1 MSRICFFSGD
11 ITRNGGTERV
21 SVMIANELVKDP
33 GYEILILSLVE
44 QKEKPFYEID
54 DRIKRFALGNRWL
67 TPGPEYLPL
76 IPKLRSFLKQREID
90 IIIDIDIVLD
100 VLSFPASRGRK
111 TKVISW
117 EHSNLGFEL
126 SQGYR
131 RWILKLFTKRT
142 DWIVTLTPGDAKAF
156 CTEMNRQERISAIF
170 NPIERLGQRSDGGD
184 NSSGGEPVRA
194 LASFDERENAIVTVA
209 RLVPVKGFDLLV
221 RVAEKVLTAYPDWKW
236 YLCGEGPERTM
247 LEEFCKG
254 SGLQE
259 QLILCGM
266 VPRVEDYLCRAK
278 LFVLTSRSEGL
289 PMCLLEARSMGV
301 PCVSFDIPTG
311 PADMIEDGVNGY
323 LIDAFD
329 VEKMAGKIKSLISD
343 PARLAEMGKKASE
356 QLEPFGMERVIG
368 QWKKLLGGLLEK

>member
-1 MSRICFFSGD
+1 
-11 ITRNGGTERV
+11 
-21 SVMIANELVKDP
+21 MIANELVKDP
-33 GYEILILSLVE
+33 GFEIFFLSLVE

-54 DRIKRFALGNRWL
+54 DRIGRFALGNRWL
-67 TPGPEYLPL
+67 TPGPDYLPL
-76 IPKLRSFLKQREID
+76 IPKLRSFLKHREID

-100 VLSFPASRGRK
+100 VLSVPATWGRK

-131 RWILKLFTKRT
+131 RMILKLFTRRT

-156 CTEMNRQERISAIF
+156 CTEMKRQERISAIF
-170 NPIERLGQRSDGGD
+170 NPIERSEQLS
-184 NSSGGEPVRA
+184 
-194 LASFDERENAIVTVA
+194 DEREIIAEGKSLRSLPAFEERENGIVTVA

-221 RVAEKVLTAYPDWKW
+221 KVAEKVLQAHSDWKW
-236 YLCGEGPERTM
+236 YLCGDGPERAM
-247 LEEFCKG
+247 LEEFCKNT
-254 SGLQE
+254 GLQE

-266 VPRVEDYLCRAK
+266 VPKVEAYLCRAK
-278 LFVLTSRSEGL
+278 LFVLTSKSEGL
-289 PMCLLEARSMGV
+289 PMCLLEARSMGL

-329 VEKMAGKIKSLISD
+329 VEQMAGKIESLISD

-368 QWKKLLGGLLEK
+368 QWKELLGCLLEK